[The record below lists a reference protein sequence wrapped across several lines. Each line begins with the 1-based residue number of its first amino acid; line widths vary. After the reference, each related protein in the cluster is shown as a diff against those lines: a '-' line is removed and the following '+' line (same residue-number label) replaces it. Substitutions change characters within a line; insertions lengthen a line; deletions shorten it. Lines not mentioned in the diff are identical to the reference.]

1 MVGERINQMCANNQK
16 KMNYEHIRILVRDSP
31 TLKMLHSRNAAL
43 LISFL
48 HTQFKETNEQAIS
61 NTLLVQKLA
70 DYIDELNYQD
80 EDDNGL
86 SGWNLDS
93 IGRARKYIEQWT
105 DEKNRY
111 LSNYTDE
118 NTKDV
123 MNVPTKHTSRVFQIM
138 ELLKDRKLVG
148 TESKFKDIF
157 NKLKELID
165 NSIEDPVK
173 KIEELEKRKAEI
185 EDEIRTIKRE
195 GTVKTFENYQIKTRF
210 DDVVKITNEL
220 IGDFREVEENFK
232 VIVRSIY
239 EKQSDKSL
247 SKGKIL
253 QYTFDSL
260 EELKETDQ
268 GKSFYAFWNFLLDDI
283 SQEELKLLVNDV
295 YKILEDRGIE
305 YNEKSLRKAKTILHL
320 SGRKVWDSNNLLADT
335 LSRVIA
341 ETNLEERKKS
351 KETINIIRNLAL
363 QMVDKKPS
371 LDSYITIEGDAI
383 INLPMER
390 KLGEEQIM
398 SEFNEQPKSAE
409 NIFDYDSLSNLVNT
423 KHINRKE
430 LLNNIEKLLNEK
442 DQVALSE
449 VLIEYPVSK
458 GLAEVL
464 GYISLVQTTEKFY
477 INQKETEYLKFDFEQ
492 EKYLKAPQVIFSK

>member
-1 MVGERINQMCANNQK
+1 MPTLRVILRIFNR
-16 KMNYEHIRILVRDSP
+16 MNHEQIKILIKNSP
-31 TLKMLHSRNAAL
+31 TVKMLRSNNAAL
-43 LISFL
+43 IISFL
-48 HTQFKETNEQAIS
+48 HSQFRETNEQPIPNS
-61 NTLLVQKLA
+61 TLVQKLA
-70 DYIDELNYQD
+70 DYLDELDYQD
-80 EDDNGL
+80 EDETDL
-86 SGWNLDS
+86 SSLNMDS
-93 IGRARKYIEQWT
+93 IDKARKYIDQWA
-105 DEKNRY
+105 DERNRY
-111 LSNYTDE
+111 LSHYTDE
-118 NTKDV
+118 NTKEI
-123 MNVPTKHTSRVFQIM
+123 MNVPTKHTSRVFQIT

-165 NSIEDPVK
+165 NSIEDPAK

-195 GTVKTFENYQIKTRF
+195 KTVKTFENYQIKSRF
-210 DDVVKITNEL
+210 DDVSKLTHEL

-232 VIVRSIY
+232 TIVRSIY

-247 SKGKIL
+247 SKGKML

-260 EELKETDQ
+260 DELKQTEQ

-283 SQEELKLLVNDV
+283 SQDELKVLVNEV

-305 YNEKSLRKAKTILHL
+305 YNEKFLRRAKTILHL
-320 SGRKVWDSNNLLADT
+320 SGRKVWDSNNLLADK

-341 ETNLEERKKS
+341 EKNLEERKKA

-363 QMVDKKPS
+363 QMIDKTPL
-371 LDSYITIEGDAI
+371 LDSYITIEGDTI

-390 KLGEEQIM
+390 KLGEEQII

-409 NIFDYDSLSNLVNT
+409 NKFDLDSLLNLVNT

-430 LLNNIEKLLNEK
+430 LLNNVEKILNEK
-442 DQVALSE
+442 DVVTLGE
-449 VLIEYPVSK
+449 VLNEYPVSK

-464 GYISLVQTTEKFY
+464 GYISLVQTTDKFF
-477 INQKETEYLKFDFEQ
+477 IKENETEYLKFDYEN